1 MPVKPVAGVVIDGAV
16 RDSDAL
22 CRLEF
27 PVYAAGRNPN
37 GPTKSVPGR
46 INHPISVGGVSV
58 CPGDLLIGDADGV
71 TVVEREKAASLV
83 SLAAEKLAAETKRIA
98 DIKSRKQ
105 LRPSWLEGALKTAGV
120 RLPEGAL

>member
-1 MPVKPVAGVVIDGAV
+1 MQ
-16 RDSDAL
+16 
-22 CRLEF
+22 F
-27 PVYAAGRNPN
+27 PVFAAGRNPN